1 MGREIHKTP
10 HMAHATIIV
19 FLIKKINEIL
29 WEIKLEIY
37 LSNFPKKGIFIIKH
51 QIIGHIRY

>member
-29 WEIKLEIY
+29 WEIKLENY
-37 LSNFPKKGIFIIKH
+37 FPKKGIFIIKH
-51 QIIGHIRY
+51 QIIGHFF

>member
-1 MGREIHKTP
+1 MGMGREIHKTP

-37 LSNFPKKGIFIIKH
+37 LSNFPKKEFS
-51 QIIGHIRY
+51 